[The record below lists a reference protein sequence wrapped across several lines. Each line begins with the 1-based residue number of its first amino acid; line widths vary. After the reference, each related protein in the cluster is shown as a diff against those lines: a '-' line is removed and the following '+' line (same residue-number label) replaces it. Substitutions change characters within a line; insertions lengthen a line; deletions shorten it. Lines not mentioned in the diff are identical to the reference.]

1 MGSGSSN
8 ASKEEKLN
16 KDQITTSKDEFRQKS
31 HSQNTYSGHIRA
43 TKENKNQNKQNN
55 LERFS
60 NFGLKKDGAA
70 DQSDEQKLQNS
81 SENINFSKLQETHNI
96 TNNTSVQRKSNKCKS
111 FRASKTFGYSVNCGQ
126 GKINNNASLRLIKKD
141 FKDHLLANST
151 LQNEQNIHNS
161 LFVDNMNQNTQNDK
175 EIKDQSKQSVEED
188 SKMQSDSQSNSDS
201 NSQSRLSETSQEKK
215 ISLVIQNK
223 INLRSSE
230 NRQRQEGDEDSEGLS
245 YYSEK
250 SENSY
255 AGQKEAKGFHIDS
268 LNNIE
273 KSKANKKQNNKENI
287 KNQQN
292 DKEITKEQQ
301 SCYENQ
307 VQNNN
312 QKEKSVK
319 NKKQGIS
326 LDDVD
331 ADDSFD
337 LTQEIYEFNF
347 IEELTPQPRTANKE
361 EFKKFSP
368 YSGSAQL
375 KLQSQIESLNLNSP
389 FISSS
394 QVSKSKGRIYLRTTD
409 STNEDNN
416 GEEKGFHLDLITD
429 QTQEK
434 IAFKT
439 RLNNKEILQD
449 YGICVLSK
457 KGNQIENT
465 HNMSDYFVY
474 IDDHIKLISVFM
486 GHGAYG
492 HKISNLSCRLL
503 FKHFFREQ
511 LIKLQPQIGFKRL
524 FMNVDKYISQHIAY
538 FDLEQKFN
546 CMLSG
551 ASCTLVLIQQN
562 KIFVAYVG
570 NIQAVI
576 FRQQFCYKSQK
587 QNQIQMS
594 GFHIPA
600 NQYEKERIQKNTGEI
615 RQWKNDF
622 IDRVFVR
629 GRTFPGIE
637 VTRCFGNDIAKMIGV
652 TNEPDIY
659 YHEIS
664 KQNDAFL
671 LVTTPNFFDYISYE
685 EVYQILNSFNQKTV
699 KKAQELLQKRIKNLH
714 SQQIEVITDL
724 SFVLHYFI

>member
-16 KDQITTSKDEFRQKS
+16 KDQFTNSKDEFRQKS
-31 HSQNTYSGHIRA
+31 HSQITYSGYNRVS
-43 TKENKNQNKQNN
+43 KDLKNQSKQNN
-55 LERFS
+55 FERFS
-60 NFGLKKDGAA
+60 NLCLKKDVAA
-70 DQSDEQKLQNS
+70 DQQEQQKLQNS
-81 SENINFSKLQETHNI
+81 SENINFSRVQETQNI
-96 TNNTSVQRKSNKCKS
+96 INNQNVKKKNNNCSKL
-111 FRASKTFGYSVNCGQ
+111 FRVSKTFSYPENCGQ
-126 GKINNNASLRLIKKD
+126 SKINNNASLRLIKKD
-141 FKDHLLANST
+141 FKDHLLANKASS
-151 LQNEQNIHNS
+151 NEQNSNTL
-161 LFVDNMNQNTQNDK
+161 LFDNVNQNNK
-175 EIKDQSKQSVEED
+175 EVQDENKHSVEEN
-188 SKMQSDSQSNSDS
+188 SKNQSESQSSSDSDSQIKLSQDS
-201 NSQSRLSETSQEKK
+201 LDKK
-215 ISLVIQNK
+215 ASLFFQNK
-223 INLRSSE
+223 INLKSIDTKLKKE
-230 NRQRQEGDEDSEGLS
+230 EDDNSGGLS

-250 SENSY
+250 SENSLE
-255 AGQKEAKGFHIDS
+255 GQDDAKE
-268 LNNIE
+268 
-273 KSKANKKQNNKENI
+273 QNEIQNI

-292 DKEITKEQQ
+292 DKQFINVYKSDQ
-301 SCYENQ
+301 ENQ
-307 VQNNN
+307 HSNNIH
-312 QKEKSVK
+312 KEMKGQPDQ
-319 NKKQGIS
+319 NKKQGINQE
-326 LDDVD
+326 DVD
-331 ADDSFD
+331 ANDSFD

-347 IEELTPQPRTANKE
+347 IEDLTPQPRTSNKE
-361 EFKKFSP
+361 DYKKQSP
-368 YSGSAQL
+368 YQSSEKNQFQMFSQ
-375 KLQSQIESLNLNSP
+375 KQQSQIESLNLNSP
-389 FISSS
+389 FVSVS
-394 QVSKSKGRIYLRTTD
+394 QVTKNKGRIYLRTTEC
-409 STNEDNN
+409 TNEQNN
-416 GEEKGFHLDLITD
+416 GEERSYHLDLITD
-429 QTQEK
+429 QTQGK
-434 IAFKT
+434 QAFKT
-439 RLNNKEILQD
+439 RLNNKDILLD

-457 KGNQIENT
+457 KGNQLENA

-474 IDDHIKLISVFM
+474 VDDHIKLISVFM

-492 HKISNLSCRLL
+492 NKISNLSCRLL
-503 FKHFFREQ
+503 FKHFFKEQ

-538 FDLEQKFN
+538 YDLEQKFN
-546 CMLSG
+546 SMLSG

-587 QNQIQMS
+587 QNQVQMS

-652 TNEPDIY
+652 INEPDIY

-699 KKAQELLQKRIKNLH
+699 KKAQDLLQKRIKNLY

-724 SFVLHYFI
+724 AFVLYYFI